1 VIAESTNPR
10 TPLCA
15 RPNNVSVLPGTPRLQ
30 PWTGPP
36 LYGDNLDVLP
46 QISDESVDLI
56 CLDPPL
62 NSNRS
67 YNVLFRGHGAAPFWF
82 GSAHG

>member
-1 VIAESTNPR
+1 
-10 TPLCA
+10 
-15 RPNNVSVLPGTPRLQ
+15 
-30 PWTGPP
+30 
-36 LYGDNLDVLP
+36 LP

-82 GSAHG
+82 GSAQG